1 MTCPRCDTVVVTFLV
16 PDTLRA
22 HAPEQAAAA
31 SICPRC
37 LAVDAAEGSEAADT
51 DGSEATGGDAAP
63 EFERVHESF
72 PGGDGGAAFALLIG
86 TLPSIALNKASA
98 RALREHAEREGVDT
112 ALAFDRLIEA
122 VREAE
127 LVPDFD
133 LERRVHQLDSLLER
147 R

>member
-1 MTCPRCDTVVVTFLV
+1 MTCPHCDTAVVAFHV
-16 PDTLRA
+16 PDALRA
-22 HAPEQAAAA
+22 HAPEEATEAT
-31 SICPRC
+31 ICPHC
-37 LAVDAAEGSEAADT
+37 LAVEAVDGVADADGGEAIAD
-51 DGSEATGGDAAP
+51 DAAP

-72 PGGDGGAAFALLIG
+72 PGGDGGVAFALLIG

-133 LERRVHQLDSLLER
+133 LERRVRQLESLLDGH
-147 R
+147 

>member
-1 MTCPRCDTVVVTFLV
+1 MTCPRCDTVVVTFPVLEA
-16 PDTLRA
+16 LRA

-31 SICPRC
+31 SICPHC
-37 LAVDAAEGSEAADT
+37 LAVDAVDGGGVADT
-51 DGSEATGGDAAP
+51 DEDAATAGDAAP
-63 EFERVHESF
+63 EFDRVHESF
-72 PGGDGGAAFALLIG
+72 PSGDGGVAFALLIG

-127 LVPDFD
+127 LVPGFD
-133 LERRVHQLDSLLER
+133 LERRVHQLDSLLDGH
-147 R
+147 

>member
-1 MTCPRCDTVVVTFLV
+1 MTCPRCDTVVVTFPV
-16 PDTLRA
+16 PEALRA
-22 HAPEQAAAA
+22 HAPEEAAAA

-37 LAVDAAEGSEAADT
+37 LAVDAVEGTEAADT
-51 DGSEATGGDAAP
+51 DGSKATGGDAP

-86 TLPSIALNKASA
+86 TLPSIALHKASA
-98 RALREHAEREGVDT
+98 RALRDHAEREGVDT
-112 ALAFDRLIEA
+112 ALAFDRLVEA

-133 LERRVHQLDSLLER
+133 LDRRVRQLDSLLDGH
-147 R
+147 